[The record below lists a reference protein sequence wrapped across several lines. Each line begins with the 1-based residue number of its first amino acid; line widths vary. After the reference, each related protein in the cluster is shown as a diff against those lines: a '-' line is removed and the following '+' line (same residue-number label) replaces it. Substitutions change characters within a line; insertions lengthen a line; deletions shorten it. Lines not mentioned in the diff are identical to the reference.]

1 MDSNDF
7 KNALKDMMEELNEEI
22 SSIRKGIAFWNA
34 QKEACDESLENL
46 IKGFNS
52 AIRRREGIQKEITL
66 AQSKLMKANRSR
78 DALKEIIE
86 SFGG

>member
-7 KNALKDMMEELNEEI
+7 KNALKAMIEELDEEI
-22 SSIRKGIAFWNA
+22 SSISKGIAFWNA

-46 IKGFNS
+46 VKGFNS
-52 AIRRREGIQKEITL
+52 AIIRRKDIQKNIDL